1 MGAIL
6 VSFHPVILGFH
17 FLSAI
22 VLIVTILLQPGKGD
36 IGAAIGAGGSQSV
49 FGVRGAGSFL
59 SRVTTVSA
67 LLFLLTSI
75 SLATISKFEARGTA
89 DDASIEKA
97 LSTTPTD
104 KPVEP
109 TKVNDKPSDAIKP

>member
-6 VSFHPVILGFH
+6 VSFQPVILGFH
-17 FLSAI
+17 FLLAI
-22 VLIVTILLQPGKGD
+22 LLIVTILLQPGKGD
-36 IGAAIGAGGSQSV
+36 IGAAFGAGGSQSV

-59 SRVTTVSA
+59 SRITTVSA

-75 SLATISKFEARGTA
+75 SLATISKFEAHGTA

-97 LSTTPTD
+97 LSTSPTD
-104 KPVEP
+104 KPAEAA
-109 TKVNDKPSDAIKP
+109 KPEATPVKP